1 MHCSLACIRTSLDGN
16 IQYMLTPDFS
26 WFYFS
31 SSIYFSFFM
40 PYRTLRCEQLSFH
53 TCNCFQSLDFDELG
67 WTKYTK
73 HKPQLGKDSTAN
85 NVSAALPLLRSYKS
99 WRISEI
105 MDFNSIKNSAWSVTW
120 RNSMLKSNQDP
131 GTTVPLEQILCF
143 LHTHL
148 VVHTPLWWS
157 IYHWWWLF

>member
-1 MHCSLACIRTSLDGN
+1 MNNYQNTYWNICAEKKLAVRV
-16 IQYMLTPDFS
+16 
-26 WFYFS
+26 
-31 SSIYFSFFM
+31 IYWLHNLNFKT
-40 PYRTLRCEQLSFH
+40 RDSFH

-99 WRISEI
+99 WWISEI

-131 GTTVPLEQILCF
+131 GTTVPLEQTLCF
-143 LHTHL
+143 IHTHL